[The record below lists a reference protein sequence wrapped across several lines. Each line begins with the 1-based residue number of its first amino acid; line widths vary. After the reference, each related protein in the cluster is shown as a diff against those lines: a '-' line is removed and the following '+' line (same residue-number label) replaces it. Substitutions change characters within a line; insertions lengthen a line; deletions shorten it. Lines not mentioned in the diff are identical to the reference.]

1 MDTNK
6 SASGGDAEP
15 HVGGRGRLI
24 DDQGCR
30 EWLATK
36 GGETTTIIDD
46 RKYNNNNKH
55 LEIGAL
61 QGNTACKGVMIL
73 VGLGSG
79 TPRDIA
85 GE

>member
-1 MDTNK
+1 M
-6 SASGGDAEP
+6 
-15 HVGGRGRLI
+15 I

-30 EWLATK
+30 EWSATK

-46 RKYNNNNKH
+46 RKSNNNNNKH